1 MALARSPMTPAK
13 RPSLR
18 RRPMSHLPSRAIL
31 PLFLLAVTV
40 TGGALAGPVKGRISG
55 QEKLIPDV
63 YTEAAKPDAHRW
75 AWREPSPTVR
85 AEFRALSANPSR
97 EICIAAIESSAAPAH
112 EPILIK
118 ITGGRTIPSTIAVAP
133 GTRLAFENR
142 DPFPHKLFQVGST
155 TWNPEVINTGA
166 RREWTATGA
175 GRFEFRDALFPS
187 VRSYVVVDPGVVDV
201 AYPGHD
207 GAFAY
212 GNLAPGDYV
221 LKAFFQGK
229 PVGKPVSVTV
239 RGGGLVDLKEPLSV
253 GEGGAQ

>member
-1 MALARSPMTPAK
+1 MIPAK
-13 RPSLR
+13 RRPLSLR
-18 RRPMSHLPSRAIL
+18 GRRATLPAIL
-31 PLFLLAVTV
+31 FALTAA
-40 TGGALAGPVKGRISG
+40 GAAAAGPVKGHISG
-55 QEKLIPDV
+55 QEKLVPDV
-63 YTEAAKPDAHRW
+63 YAEAAKPDSHRF

-85 AEFRALSANPSR
+85 GEFRTLFANPSR
-97 EICIAAIESSAAPAH
+97 DICIAAVESAAAPAH

-118 ITGGRTIPSTIAVAP
+118 ITGGRTIPTTIAISP

-142 DPFPHKLFQVGST
+142 DPFPHRLTQPGST
-155 TWNPEVINTGA
+155 TWHPETINPGA

-175 GRFEFRDALFPS
+175 GRFEFRDELFPS

-212 GNLAPGDYV
+212 GALPPGDYV

-229 PVGKPVSVTV
+229 VVGKPVAVTV
-239 RGGGLVDLKEPLSV
+239 KGPLLVDLKEPLNV
-253 GEGGAQ
+253 ADGAGQ